1 VELRELVEL
10 LRDYAAGVIPLAIID
25 ERLGPVLAADPL
37 DVTASDPVPWER
49 APDETRLFWR
59 LVYLIESSD
68 ADATDFRDLARRI
81 VATLDATGSAATT
94 HELLPLVMDAPRLCA
109 IVRKHRAGIV
119 SRTGL
124 LSMVAESDY
133 PAHVKLW
140 LQHASPVALERLCV
154 QLGADRYDAVAAGFE
169 APPV

>member
-1 VELRELVEL
+1 MELRELVEL
-10 LRDYAAGVIPLAIID
+10 LRDYGAGVVPLATIT
-25 ERLGPVLAADPL
+25 ERLGPVLADDPL

-49 APDETRLFWR
+49 APDDARLFWR

-68 ADATDFRDLARRI
+68 AEATDFRDHARRI
-81 VATLDATGSAATT
+81 VAALDATGSAATT
-94 HELLPLVMDAPRLCA
+94 HELLPLVLDAPRLCA

-124 LSMVAESDY
+124 LSMIAESDY

-140 LQHASPVALERLCV
+140 LQHAPPVALERLCA
-154 QLGADRYDAVAAGFE
+154 QLGADQYDAVAAGFE
-169 APPV
+169 TPPA